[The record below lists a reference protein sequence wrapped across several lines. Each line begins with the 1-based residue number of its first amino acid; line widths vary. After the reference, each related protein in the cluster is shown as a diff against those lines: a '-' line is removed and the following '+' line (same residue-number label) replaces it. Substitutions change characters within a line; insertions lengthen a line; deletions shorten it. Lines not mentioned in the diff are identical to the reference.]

1 MSNLH
6 VSFKERDV
14 YLDVLSQNYA
24 EGRLTDEEF
33 RLRQDRILAAV
44 THGEC
49 RDALQGLVV
58 SRENP
63 FVADE
68 DPAVPEPAARQP
80 RSRRS
85 LFAAL
90 GLAGLGIIGVG
101 MLGMVESG
109 PVSGSEV
116 VVPEDASLVTGVD
129 GIPTLASWEDWPRF
143 ANDLE
148 AAGVLTVHGMT
159 LQPGFVE
166 GQVSY
171 VDGSLWE
178 IRTVDGAL
186 HSSALRA
193 GKANP
198 GLFMYQ
204 VTDGQLIQH
213 MTRLVEQ
220 TWPGT
225 TRIERI
231 DLRGDGEGGTVRV
244 TFLDGGRRRVAL
256 IDALTE
262 RIIDVHDG

>member
-63 FVADE
+63 FVVPD
-68 DPAVPEPAARQP
+68 DPPLPQPAARP
-80 RSRRS
+80 HRSRRW
-85 LFAAL
+85 LIAAAGFAGLAVIGMGAL
-90 GLAGLGIIGVG
+90 GMAPYASH
-101 MLGMVESG
+101 SG
-109 PVSGSEV
+109 PHVEIPDLPSV
-116 VVPEDASLVTGVD
+116 AGVD
-129 GIPTLASWEDWPRF
+129 TIRPPASWEDWPRF

-148 AAGVLTVHGMT
+148 AAGVSEVYRLTVE
-159 LQPGFVE
+159 PGLVE
-166 GQVSY
+166 GEVRY
-171 VDGSLWE
+171 LDGSLWE

-186 HSSALRA
+186 HSTAWLLGEENLGFSVYEVI
-193 GKANP
+193 G
-198 GLFMYQ
+198 
-204 VTDGQLIQH
+204 GQLIQR

-231 DLRGDGEGGTVRV
+231 DLRGAGEGSTVRV
-244 TFLDGGRRRVAL
+244 TFLEGERRRVAL